1 MQDIESVDL
10 TSLIVDLG
18 VVQIYTSTVQDLI
31 DQACI
36 EFHIDDL
43 LKSGQRQWKA
53 VMQYVGIHLFPDT
66 SVLKDKNLTPMANTH
81 IPSNCNRYDREVLNK
96 LCDYYIYISN
106 VYSKLVSTVAFSY
119 FCNIPTTTFDLW
131 RDEEPSTMAF
141 KIWQKLQ
148 RSRKDCILDRAY
160 DSNSP
165 VGTMF
170 VGNNEFG
177 MNQPGIGDTATQR
190 RAVTA
195 QELPRLDEKSS
206 RELSTFDTQFTD
218 TSKDNAT

>member
-1 MQDIESVDL
+1 MPNSLLPTNIVPTGLLESYARSRIQ
-10 TSLIVDLG
+10 SLRDRCSFCQILKVNELGSSMLHISIV
-18 VVQIYTSTVQDLI
+18 
-31 DQACI
+31 
-36 EFHIDDL
+36 
-43 LKSGQRQWKA
+43 
-53 VMQYVGIHLFPDT
+53 YVGMHLFPDT
-66 SVLKDKNLTPMANTH
+66 SVLKDKSLKPLGNAT
-81 IPSNCNRYDREVLNK
+81 IPTNCNRYDREVLYK

-131 RDEEPSTMAF
+131 KDEESSSLAF

-177 MNQPGIGDTATQR
+177 MNQPGIGDNATQR
-190 RAVTA
+190 RAITA
-195 QELPRLDEKSS
+195 QELPRLDEKKNQ
-206 RELSTFDTQFTD
+206 ELHAIDTQFVGVAANNTV
-218 TSKDNAT
+218 

>member
-1 MQDIESVDL
+1 MSDNNI
-10 TSLIVDLG
+10 TKLIVDLG
-18 VVQIYTSTVQDLI
+18 STQIYEDDIQRAI
-31 DQACI
+31 DNACI
-36 EFHIDDL
+36 DL
-43 LKSGQRQWKA
+43 GIEDLKKEGQRPWKA
-53 VMQYVGIHLFPDT
+53 VMTYVGKHLFPDT
-66 SVLKDKNLTPMANTH
+66 SVLKDRRLYSVDDNS
-81 IPSNCNRYDREVLNK
+81 IPSNFNRYDREVLYK

-131 RDEEPSTMAF
+131 KDEESSSVGF

-177 MNQPGIGDTATQR
+177 MNQPGIGGNATQR
-190 RAVTA
+190 RAITA
-195 QELPRLDEKSS
+195 QELPRLDEKKSQ
-206 RELSTFDTQFTD
+206 ELHAIDTQFTD
-218 TSKDNAT
+218 ATANNTV

>member
-1 MQDIESVDL
+1 MQSVDI
-10 TSLIVDLG
+10 TDLIVDLG
-18 VVQIYTSTVQDLI
+18 DVQVYRDTVQELI
-31 DQACI
+31 DNACI
-36 EFHIDDL
+36 EFRIEDL
-43 LKSGQRQWKA
+43 VKAGQRQWKA
-53 VMQYVGIHLFPDT
+53 VMQYVGMHLFPDT
-66 SVLKDKNLTPMANTH
+66 KVLKDKTLDHGVMCD
-81 IPSNCNRYDREVLNK
+81 SNYNRYDRDTINK

-119 FCNIPTTTFDLW
+119 FCNIPTTTLDLW
-131 RDEEPSTMAF
+131 KRSEPSSVCF

-177 MNQPGIGDTATQR
+177 MNQPGIGDEATQR
-190 RAVTA
+190 RAITA
-195 QELPRLDEKSS
+195 QELPKLGENKSQ
-206 RELSTFDTQFTD
+206 ELHAIDTQFTD
-218 TSKDNAT
+218 CTANNMV